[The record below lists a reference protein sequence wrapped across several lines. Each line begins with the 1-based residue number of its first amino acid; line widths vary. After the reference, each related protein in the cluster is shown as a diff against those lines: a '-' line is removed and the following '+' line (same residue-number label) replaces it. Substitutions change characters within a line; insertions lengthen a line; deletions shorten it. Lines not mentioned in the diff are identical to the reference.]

1 MSTDDVRRFCLLIL
15 FLIHVNFVKTITAN
29 VSTAR
34 ITMLGLAALTLV
46 VGSVVTI
53 LQTNI
58 KRMLAYSSISHA
70 GSILG
75 GLEAVSDRDSAN
87 TPNDLSRLVSMWF
100 FTQRMLSCFWRLNSC
115 RERLK

>member
-1 MSTDDVRRFCLLIL
+1 M
-15 FLIHVNFVKTITAN
+15 KTITAN